1 MFDTLRKWANHY
13 FQDEEAVLLIAL
25 IASALLMVALLGQVL
40 IPFFASLVVAYLL
53 QGLINSMTKRKIPY
67 WIAFAACYLFFL
79 GTLTVVIFLV
89 LPLAWNQLAQLFTAL
104 PNMLVKGQAVLTQF
118 PLDHPDLLS
127 VNQLEQ
133 WIELAQQEAGAFGQK
148 LLSIS
153 FALLPNL
160 VNILVYLVLVPVLVF
175 FLLKDKDG
183 LTRWLVARLPEERPL
198 LNRIWSEMD
207 QQLSNYVQGK
217 VLEILITGAA
227 TFVLFVSLGLNY
239 AALLALLVGL
249 SVVVP
254 YIGVAII
261 TIPVAVIGFFQWGL
275 TDMFAYLMVGHLIL
289 QMLDGQ
295 VLVPLLF
302 SEAVNLHPVAIIL
315 AVLVFGS
322 FWGLWG
328 VFFAIPLAT
337 FIKAIMTSWPK
348 AIKQVQEDITGTG

>member
-1 MFDTLRKWANHY
+1 M
-13 FQDEEAVLLIAL
+13 
-25 IASALLMVALLGQVL
+25 
-40 IPFFASLVVAYLL
+40 
-53 QGLINSMTKRKIPY
+53 
-67 WIAFAACYLFFL
+67 
-79 GTLTVVIFLV
+79 
-89 LPLAWNQLAQLFTAL
+89 
-104 PNMLVKGQAVLTQF
+104 
-118 PLDHPDLLS
+118 
-127 VNQLEQ
+127 
-133 WIELAQQEAGAFGQK
+133 ELAQKEVGAFGQK

-175 FLLKDKDG
+175 FLLKDRTD
-183 LTRWLVARLPEERPL
+183 LTHWLVARLPEERPL

-217 VLEILITGAA
+217 VLEIIITGAA
-227 TFVLFVSLGLNY
+227 TFVLFVSLGLHY

-254 YIGVAII
+254 YIGVAIV
-261 TIPVAVIGFFQWGL
+261 TIPVMLIGYFQWGF
-275 TDMFAYLMVGHLIL
+275 TDAFVYLLIGHGVV

-348 AIKQVQEDITGTG
+348 AIKQVQEES